1 MSTAFVEFIAFV
13 KRNKFFYLLGTGGLL
28 LINFSEVAAPKLI
41 QWLIDLLVSRD
52 SGVVPELL
60 RGESLTATLYLLSFL
75 LLFNFIAGAFGAV
88 GWREGLARMTHLVG
102 KESRLSFWQKL
113 RWMGYARFLHS
124 FTVGDLINRISQDY
138 NFTRFMHGFNIVETL
153 DIVIF
158 TSLGLCLMFLIDVE
172 LTFYCLLCFIFMPP
186 LIARLARREYRQHL
200 HAQEELS
207 LLSDVVAQATATIKL
222 QRSSGSEFFWQD
234 KLGVSA
240 SEYAQRS
247 YRVQKT
253 EWHIFSV
260 GALPVICS
268 YAILCWVGIGKI
280 ITEELSLG
288 EFFALASYISM
299 MQVRLYMLS
308 SCISTWQRGLASY
321 GRMLAIIKA
330 KLAPQARGGEVNF
343 SQPLLEIKS
352 LSFAYDEHRVV
363 SFLNLRLME
372 RDWVGIA
379 GALGTGKTTILRCVL
394 GLLPVEDKKIFLFGT
409 DIKSVPD
416 KVRSNLISYV
426 PQKVFLFSTTIR
438 ENLCLDRHEEDKK
451 LWQVLEV
458 VQLREFIASLPQQ
471 LDTKIGEW
479 GVDLSGGQKQRLAI
493 GRAILRKPKLLLF
506 DDCFSAIDSITEQKI
521 MQRVRVFLSHTAI
534 IWASHRASSLRLCG
548 KVITLK

>member
-1 MSTAFVEFIAFV
+1 MSTAFIEFKAFV
-13 KRNKFFYLLGTGGLL
+13 KKNKFFYGLGTCGLL

-41 QWLIDLLVSRD
+41 QWVIDLLVSKD
-52 SGVVPELL
+52 NLVVPELL
-60 RGESLTATLYLLSFL
+60 RGSSVTTSLYILSFL
-75 LLFNFIAGAFGAV
+75 LLLNFIAGAIGAV

-102 KESRLSFWQKL
+102 KETRISFWQRLKEM
-113 RWMGYARFLHS
+113 RYDRFLHR

-153 DIVIF
+153 DIVFF
-158 TSLGLCLMFLIDVE
+158 TLLGLVLMLLIDVE
-172 LTFYCLLCFIFMPP
+172 LTLYCLLCFAAIPP
-186 LIARLARREYRQHL
+186 FVARLARREYRQHL

-207 LLSDVVAQATATIKL
+207 LLSDLVAQATATIKL

-240 SEYAQRS
+240 SEYARRS

-253 EWHIFSV
+253 EWHIFSC

-268 YAILCWVGIGKI
+268 YGILCWLGIQKI
-280 ITEELSLG
+280 MAEELSLG
-288 EFFALASYISM
+288 EFFALASYILM
-299 MQVRLYMLS
+299 LQIRVYMLS

-321 GRMLAIIKA
+321 GRILEIIKA
-330 KLAPQARGGEVNF
+330 KLTPQAKKKTVDF
-343 SQPLLEIKS
+343 SQTLLEIKS
-352 LSFAYDEHRVV
+352 LSFAYDKHQVI
-363 SFLNLRLME
+363 SFLNLRMAE
-372 RDWVGIA
+372 REWVGIA

-394 GLLPVEDKKIFLFGT
+394 GLLPIPNKKVFLFGA
-409 DIKSVPD
+409 DINSVSD
-416 KVRSNLISYV
+416 DMRSKLMSYV

-438 ENLCLDRHEEDKK
+438 ENLCLDRHEDERR
-451 LWQVLEV
+451 LWKVLEV
-458 VQLREFIASLPQQ
+458 VQLHEFIASLPQQ
-471 LDTKIGEW
+471 LDTKVGEW

-521 MQRVRVFLSHTAI
+521 MQQVRVFLSHTAI
-534 IWASHRASSLRLCG
+534 IWASHRESSLRLCS

>member
-1 MSTAFVEFIAFV
+1 MSTAFIEFKAFV
-13 KRNKFFYLLGTGGLL
+13 KRNKFFYLLGIAGLL
-28 LINFSEVAAPKLI
+28 LINFCEVAAPKVI
-41 QWLIDLLVSRD
+41 QWLIDLLVSKD
-52 SGVVPELL
+52 SSVVPELL
-60 RGESLTATLYLLSFL
+60 RGSSLTASLYTLSFL
-75 LLFNFIAGAFGAV
+75 LLITFIAGAIGAV
-88 GWREGLARMTHLVG
+88 GWREGLARMTHVMG
-102 KESRLSFWQKL
+102 KESRLNFWQNLKEEH
-113 RWMGYARFLHS
+113 YYRFLHR
-124 FTVGDLINRISQDY
+124 FTVGDLINRITQDY

-153 DIVIF
+153 DIVFF
-158 TSLGLCLMFLIDVE
+158 TSLGLTLMFLIDAE
-172 LTFYCLLCFIFMPP
+172 LTMYCLLCFALIPTF
-186 LIARLARREYRQHL
+186 IARLARREYRQHL

-207 LLSDVVAQATATIKL
+207 QLSDLVAQATATIKL

-234 KLGVSA
+234 KLGISA

-253 EWHIFSV
+253 EWHIFSF

-268 YAILCWVGIGKI
+268 YAILCWLGIQKI
-280 ITEELSLG
+280 IAEELSLG
-288 EFFALASYISM
+288 EFFALASYILM
-299 MQVRLYMLS
+299 LQTRLYMLS
-308 SCISTWQRGLASY
+308 SCIATWQRGLASY
-321 GRMLAIIKA
+321 GRMLEIIKA
-330 KLAPQARGGEVNF
+330 KFTRQARTGAVNF

-352 LSFAYDEHRVV
+352 LSFAYDKQRVV
-363 SFLNLRLME
+363 SFLNLRMME

-394 GLLPVEDKKIFLFGT
+394 GLLPVPDKKILLFGT
-409 DIKSVPD
+409 DINSIPYH
-416 KVRSNLISYV
+416 VRSKLISYV

-438 ENLCLDRHEEDKK
+438 ENLCLDHHEDESK

-458 VQLREFIASLPQQ
+458 VQLHEFIASLPQK
-471 LDTKIGEW
+471 LDTTIGEW

-534 IWASHRASSLRLCG
+534 IWASHRASSLRLCA
-548 KVITLK
+548 KVITLN